1 MIANVECMMLLF
13 GGVAVYEYMMIFIA
27 VSPLILAL
35 IALIDILRYEFT
47 GNNKLIWLLVVILVP
62 VVGTIL
68 YVIIGQ
74 KNKITVRQ

>member
-1 MIANVECMMLLF
+1 MMANVECMMLLF
-13 GGVAVYEYMMIFIA
+13 GGAAGYGYMMTFIS

-35 IALIDILRYEFT
+35 IAIIDILRYEFT

-62 VVGTIL
+62 VIGTIL

-74 KNKITVRQ
+74 KNKITTQ

>member
-1 MIANVECMMLLF
+1 MMANVECMMLLF
-13 GGVAVYEYMMIFIA
+13 GGAEGYGYMMTFIS

-35 IALIDILRYEFT
+35 IAIIDILRYEFT

-62 VVGTIL
+62 VIGTIL

-74 KNKITVRQ
+74 KNKITTQ